1 MYADREN
8 VWIFPDVPAVNRQ
21 YKDRLFRFLFNHRK
35 DLLELYNAL
44 NGTALRQEEE
54 LEINTLDGVIYMGM
68 KNDISFV
75 LGASVN
81 LYEHQSTWNG
91 NMPLR
96 GFLYLSD
103 LYQKYLTVHGYN
115 LAGKKRIALPRPSYY
130 IFYNGEDAVPDRM
143 ELRLSDAFE
152 GAYAQEAQNLEF
164 CAIMLNI
171 NRGHNEVL
179 MGKCRKLWEYAELV
193 GRIRDHLKSGI
204 SREAAVEAAVQS
216 CLAEGILADVL
227 KQFRAE
233 VKNMLLMEYDQEAT
247 EAYLRKEAIEM
258 GLEEGRAE
266 GLKEGRAEGLKEG
279 RAEGL
284 KKGIEQGIE
293 QGMEQGIE
301 KGVCAFC
308 RFTKKM
314 RMSREEI
321 FRELKE
327 QFEITD
333 EEAADYLSR
342 FWE

>member
-54 LEINTLDGVIYMGM
+54 LEINTL
-68 KNDISFV
+68 
-75 LGASVN
+75 
-81 LYEHQSTWNG
+81 
-91 NMPLR
+91 
-96 GFLYLSD
+96 
-103 LYQKYLTVHGYN
+103 
-115 LAGKKRIALPRPSYY
+115 
-130 IFYNGEDAVPDRM
+130 YNGEDAVPDRM

-164 CAIMLNI
+164 CAVMLNI

-266 GLKEGRAEGLKEG
+266 GLKEGRAEGLK
-279 RAEGL
+279 
-284 KKGIEQGIE
+284 KGIEQGIE

-301 KGVCAFC
+301 KGIEKGVCAFC
-308 RFTKKM
+308 RFARKM
-314 RMSREEI
+314 KMSKEEI
-321 FRELKE
+321 FPELKE